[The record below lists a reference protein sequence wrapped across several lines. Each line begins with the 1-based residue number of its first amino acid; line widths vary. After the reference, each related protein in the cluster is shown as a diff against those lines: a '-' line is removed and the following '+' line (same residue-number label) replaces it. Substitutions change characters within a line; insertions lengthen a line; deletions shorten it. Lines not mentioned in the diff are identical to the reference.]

1 MGQIQLRICRI
12 AGVALY
18 STKSEH
24 PLPQRPDQFYVLYFI
39 YVAVVL
45 PLVNK
50 SLFHSDQLF
59 CNHVGCKGKG
69 KSKKSPSFLFPKF
82 HAISSFCIWWIR
94 YSSSRHSSIPQLCEQ
109 FTRGI
114 LQTDFHASMRSAHRN
129 VRVNCSIIIRHRDIF
144 FNSSLHSKYPYAI
157 LVQAK

>member
-94 YSSSRHSSIPQLCEQ
+94 YSSSRHSQKRIFDAFRCFAALFAHKMALPSYPSEFRFSCKH
-109 FTRGI
+109 GI
-114 LQTDFHASMRSAHRN
+114 
-129 VRVNCSIIIRHRDIF
+129 
-144 FNSSLHSKYPYAI
+144 
-157 LVQAK
+157 